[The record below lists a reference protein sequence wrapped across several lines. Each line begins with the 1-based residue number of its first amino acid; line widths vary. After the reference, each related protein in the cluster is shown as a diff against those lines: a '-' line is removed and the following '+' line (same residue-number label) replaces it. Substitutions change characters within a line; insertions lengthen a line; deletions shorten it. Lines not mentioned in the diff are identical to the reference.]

1 MWYTQS
7 TTALR
12 LHVFWKSFGYK
23 VQKELEACSIVQ
35 KAFKQYQDNLY
46 TWYRTLL
53 TWIFRC
59 QRAQSAMWWMTFGT
73 THTRTMAE
81 QNSYWIS
88 GNILKNLMLW
98 FFFFFFRQKIISTG
112 IEKCT
117 GKMTRDYRQI
127 LLISPHPISHLPQFS
142 CFCNGFIGGKV

>member
-12 LHVFWKSFGYK
+12 LHVFWKSFVHK
-23 VQKELEACSIVQ
+23 VQKELEACRKVQ

-46 TWYRTLL
+46 SWYRTLL

-81 QNSYWIS
+81 QNNYWTS
-88 GNILKNLMLW
+88 GNILKDLMFSFL
-98 FFFFFFRQKIISTG
+98 FFFFRQKKFQPGLTG
-112 IEKCT
+112 
-117 GKMTRDYRQI
+117 GYGQI

-142 CFCNGFIGGKV
+142 CFCNGFIGGTV